1 MHPLI
6 EKQTLSEQVRS
17 YVLSLI
23 SQSNL
28 NPGDEIPS
36 EKEIIERLG
45 VSRGVVREAFQS
57 LSILG
62 ILDISSWKK
71 PKIQKI
77 NSNPLE
83 TNFLTMPL

>member
-1 MHPLI
+1 MILNQMDIANFGVRLHPLI

-45 VSRGVVREAFQS
+45 VSRGWLERLFKAF
-57 LSILG
+57 LY
-62 ILDISSWKK
+62 
-71 PKIQKI
+71 
-77 NSNPLE
+77 
-83 TNFLTMPL
+83 

>member
-45 VSRGVVREAFQS
+45 VSRG
-57 LSILG
+57 
-62 ILDISSWKK
+62 
-71 PKIQKI
+71 
-77 NSNPLE
+77 
-83 TNFLTMPL
+83 

>member
-45 VSRGVVREAFQS
+45 VSRGWLERLFKAF
-57 LSILG
+57 LY
-62 ILDISSWKK
+62 
-71 PKIQKI
+71 
-77 NSNPLE
+77 
-83 TNFLTMPL
+83 